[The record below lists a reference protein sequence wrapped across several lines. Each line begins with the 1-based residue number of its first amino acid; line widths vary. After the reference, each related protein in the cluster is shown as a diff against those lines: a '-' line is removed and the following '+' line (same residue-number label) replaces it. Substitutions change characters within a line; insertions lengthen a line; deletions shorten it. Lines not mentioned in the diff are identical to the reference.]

1 LWEALRTELD
11 RLEMKRRIRVVE
23 RLARYLTYKQMPF
36 IAELLWAARAGGLSL
51 DPIESSGLL
60 EFVNQFW
67 ETAVGKQWLGVLR
80 SFLDYFAQRTPEQQ
94 DDILDGPIKTG
105 DFVRDTEDEKVR
117 ERLVEAFNT
126 PLYPMILIANEVM
139 QEGMDLQRS
148 CRRVVHHDLLW
159 NPAQIEQRIG
169 RIDRLGSLV
178 SQMRRLD
185 PTAKLDVLYPIISGT
200 IDERL
205 YRTVKTREKWLEFLL
220 GAPPNFSDYTF
231 GEDEPP
237 PLPTKLGK
245 ELAIDLGPER
255 IR

>member
-1 LWEALRTELD
+1 
-11 RLEMKRRIRVVE
+11 
-23 RLARYLTYKQMPF
+23 
-36 IAELLWAARAGGLSL
+36 
-51 DPIESSGLL
+51 
-60 EFVNQFW
+60 
-67 ETAVGKQWLGVLR
+67 
-80 SFLDYFAQRTPEQQ
+80 
-94 DDILDGPIKTG
+94 
-105 DFVRDTEDEKVR
+105 
-117 ERLVEAFNT
+117 
-126 PLYPMILIANEVM
+126 
-139 QEGMDLQRS
+139 
-148 CRRVVHHDLLW
+148 VHHDLLW